1 MGQYGL
7 ANLVSPVASLPGD
20 NEKLGQNDGSMDGS
34 GYLLGALNTQTDVPT
49 VISDGNKCF
58 EPGPLASM
66 NLLLAQV

>member
-1 MGQYGL
+1 M
-7 ANLVSPVASLPGD
+7 SPPHSAALLHQDDG
-20 NEKLGQNDGSMDGS
+20 KLGKDDGPLDGS